1 MSNYIKPTI
10 QFMAFVRHQPGSLVM
25 ATEDTAAT
33 FNLYLDGVEWT
44 PNIDR
49 GGWVDWQDGE
59 DEFQRTLAA
68 ARRLIVLTHDM
79 RKSKNPKDWTKGYGW
94 LVHSPEYPCE
104 AWGEEPEDALDGL
117 RMLVNKHEADLA
129 KKASGK
135 SNWTPAGSASVT
147 FKD

>member
-1 MSNYIKPTI
+1 MSNYTKPTI
-10 QFMAFVRHQPGSLVM
+10 EFMAFVRHQPGSSVM
-25 ATEDTAAT
+25 ATEATADT
-33 FNLYLDGVEWT
+33 FDLYLDGVEWR

-49 GGWVDWQDGE
+49 RGYVDPQMGE

-79 RKSKNPKDWTKGYGW
+79 RKSKNMNGEHGW

-117 RMLVNKHEADLA
+117 RTLVDKHEADLA

-147 FKD
+147 FTTQD